1 MRRNKMRREKEE
13 IEEKEEEWEWW
24 KNKDGGIQ
32 ELLH

>member
-32 ELLH
+32 ELH